1 MALRCLRATVTELEE
16 AHEAIGALLRLNDSA
31 AWQKQLEQKDAE
43 LASLRAEL
51 RAATAQALPLPLVRV
66 RVRVR
71 VRVSRGYEP
80 RPRRLYP

>member
-1 MALRCLRATVTELEE
+1 VTELEE